1 VARDNTPPD
10 PGSGSSQQASTT
22 HRGTFPDVG
31 RPRGSALRGL
41 EAEGVIFETQV
52 LIVGGESDLAARLI
66 LTSKRLVLVA
76 GGEIAIDIQREWL
89 RPQPR
94 LIAENGIRVFITPEA
109 AEAGGDQ
116 TERISLRA
124 RDGRGAAVQIISAVT
139 GRPVPGAQADPARS
153 ASSEAAPA
161 IVAEIPKWS
170 TSVGASPT
178 VALPALPDVLS
189 SASAAA
195 SKAPGRSWPP
205 VEKNGVGATPSRA
218 IPTRTQS
225 SSDGLYRP
233 LPATGGSDATFRG
246 RTNDSIT
253 SWTSRHLDSTDPA
266 PVPSTVSRAARR
278 QVTLS
283 NGVTSVEE
291 SVPMIAA
298 QASKAL
304 KPGLGHRSLVWGLRM
319 VILFVLIGTGAYL
332 GRDYLRQQA
341 RDLNVPIPSRIET
354 QLGISSKDDT
364 TAQIDPTSQL
374 QAGDGNQG
382 VVPTLPATHGDNT
395 RDDLGSTT
403 GLIVP
408 TDEPAVTP
416 TGEPTEAQVIVPT
429 DAPTEEPVVLPTDV
443 PTEEP
448 VVLPTDV
455 PTEESALLPTDE
467 PVIAPNDIPTQEPT
481 IAPTDVPTQAPTSE
495 PTVAPTDMPTDVP
508 TQEPTS
514 EPTAVP
520 TQEPTSEPTA
530 VPTQVPTTAPTD
542 VLTDVPTREPTTVP
556 TEAPTTVPTDVPTRE
571 PTTPPTQA
579 PTTIPTETSTQEPTT
594 VPTQAPT
601 IVPTDVPTPQA
612 PSEPTA
618 VPTELPT
625 QQATSDPT
633 SVPTQTPVPAPTVEA
648 TEVVLVT
655 PTIVPQAPSVDPSVT
670 PDQQIATANFRFSVA
685 GAEIGESIP
694 DLPEINAVTYGQ
706 WLVLS
711 VNGTNTSGTDEVFD
725 MNAFTLVAD
734 GSDVQVDVGNA
745 WIAGMLGYS
754 PAYGNTDSII
764 WAPGESHQFA
774 LTFLAP
780 LDAKS
785 LVLKVGDQVMD
796 LSSTLGGDTSL
807 LDATAQDA
815 AKQPEVI
822 EAKVVEVVNA
832 ETIVVEIDG
841 IRQAVRYLGLN
852 APTGDECFAVEA
864 TSANSALVAGKTVR
878 IERQATNVDARGNWV
893 RDVWAPTSDG
903 SYALVSELLVR
914 EGAGRSGVTEPNT
927 RFAGW
932 LMGSESAARAQ
943 GIGLW
948 KSCGNTAAKTS
959 AGTGQPVAVTVPT
972 AVVLPAPASRY
983 LSFIH

>member
-1 VARDNTPPD
+1 MARNNTPPD
-10 PGSGSSQQASTT
+10 PGSGSSQQASTIP
-22 HRGTFPDVG
+22 RGAFPDVG

-52 LIVGGESDLAARLI
+52 LIVGGESDLAARLM
-66 LTSKRLVLVA
+66 LTSQRLVLVA

-139 GRPVPGAQADPARS
+139 GRPVPGAQADPVRS
-153 ASSEAAPA
+153 ASGGAAPA

-170 TSVGASPT
+170 TSVGAAPT
-178 VALPALPDVLS
+178 VALPPLPALPDVPS

-246 RTNDSIT
+246 GTNDSIT
-253 SWTSRHLDSTDPA
+253 SWTSRHLDSSDPA
-266 PVPSTVSRAARR
+266 PVSSTVSRAARR
-278 QVTLS
+278 QATLPD
-283 NGVTSVEE
+283 GVTIAED
-291 SVPMIAA
+291 SVPMMIAA
-298 QASKAL
+298 QPPQ
-304 KPGLGHRSLVWGLRM
+304 PGLGHRSLVWGLRM

-354 QLGISSKDDT
+354 QLGIFPKDDT

-395 RDDLGSTT
+395 RDDLGGTT
-403 GLIVP
+403 GPIVP
-408 TDEPAVTP
+408 TDEPPVTP
-416 TGEPTEAQVIVPT
+416 TSEPTEAQVIVPT
-429 DAPTEEPVVLPTDV
+429 DAPTEEPVVLPTDA

-448 VVLPTDV
+448 
-455 PTEESALLPTDE
+455 ALLLTDE
-467 PVIAPNDIPTQEPT
+467 PVIAPTDIPTQEPT
-481 IAPTDVPTQAPTSE
+481 IAPTDVPTQEPTSE
-495 PTVAPTDMPTDVP
+495 PTVVPTQEPTVVPTQEPTTAPTDVP
-508 TQEPTS
+508 TQ

-520 TQEPTSEPTA
+520 TQEPTSEPTV
-530 VPTQVPTTAPTD
+530 VPTQEPTVVPTQEPTTAPTD
-542 VLTDVPTREPTTVP
+542 V
-556 TEAPTTVPTDVPTRE
+556 
-571 PTTPPTQA
+571 PTQ
-579 PTTIPTETSTQEPTT
+579 
-594 VPTQAPT
+594 
-601 IVPTDVPTPQA
+601 
-612 PSEPTA
+612 EPTA
-618 VPTELPT
+618 VPTQEPTSEPTVVPTRESTTSPT
-625 QQATSDPT
+625 QEPTAASTESPTEQAASA
-633 SVPTQTPVPAPTVEA
+633 PTQTPVPAPTVEA
-648 TEVVLVT
+648 TEAAGVT

-670 PDQQIATANFRFSVA
+670 PDQQIATANFRFNIA

-694 DLPEINAVTYGQ
+694 ALPEISAVTYGQ

-711 VNGTNTSGTDEVFD
+711 VKGTNTSSTAEVFD
-725 MNAFTLVAD
+725 MNTFTLVAD
-734 GSDVQVDVGNA
+734 GADVQVDVGNA
-745 WIAGMLGYS
+745 WVAGMLGYA
-754 PAYGNTDSII
+754 PAYGNTDSIL

-785 LVLKVGDQVMD
+785 LVLQVGDQTMD
-796 LSSTLGGDTSL
+796 LSSTLGSGKTL
-807 LDATAQDA
+807 LEAAAQDA
-815 AKQPEVI
+815 AGQPEVI

-841 IRQAVRYLGLN
+841 VRQAVRYLGLN

-903 SYALVSELLVR
+903 TYALVSELLVR

-932 LMGSESAARAQ
+932 LMGSESAAKAQ

-948 KSCGNTAAKTS
+948 KSCGNTAAKTA
-959 AGTGQPVAVTVPT
+959 AGTGRPVAVTM
-972 AVVLPAPASRY
+972 PAAPDLPASRY
-983 LSFIH
+983 VSFIH

>member
-1 VARDNTPPD
+1 MFIGLPAGDPGRIAGKRTFGQCAFDIVVHLTFMADPALCGAPRPAREVHEVARNNTPPD

-52 LIVGGESDLAARLI
+52 LIVGGETDLAARLI

-139 GRPVPGAQADPARS
+139 GRPVPGAQADPVRS
-153 ASSEAAPA
+153 ASGGAAPA

-178 VALPALPDVLS
+178 VALPPLPALPDVLS

-233 LPATGGSDATFRG
+233 LPATGGSDAMFRG
-246 RTNDSIT
+246 GTNDSIT

-278 QVTLS
+278 QATLPD
-283 NGVTSVEE
+283 GVTIAED
-291 SVPMIAA
+291 SVPMMIAV
-298 QASKAL
+298 QPSQ
-304 KPGLGHRSLVWGLRM
+304 PGLRHRSLVWGLRM

-354 QLGISSKDDT
+354 QLGISPKDDT

-395 RDDLGSTT
+395 RDDLGGTT
-403 GLIVP
+403 GPIVP
-408 TDEPAVTP
+408 TDEPTVAATD
-416 TGEPTEAQVIVPT
+416 EPTQAQVIVPT
-429 DAPTEEPVVLPTDV
+429 DAPTEEPVIVPTDA

-448 VVLPTDV
+448 
-455 PTEESALLPTDE
+455 ALLPTDE
-467 PVIAPNDIPTQEPT
+467 PVIAPTDILTQEPT
-481 IAPTDVPTQAPTSE
+481 IAPTDVPTQEPTSE

-514 EPTAVP
+514 EPTVVPTQEPTTAPTDVPTQEPTAVP
-520 TQEPTSEPTA
+520 TQEPT
-530 VPTQVPTTAPTD
+530 
-542 VLTDVPTREPTTVP
+542 REPTTSP
-556 TEAPTTVPTDVPTRE
+556 
-571 PTTPPTQA
+571 
-579 PTTIPTETSTQEPTT
+579 TQEPTAAST
-594 VPTQAPT
+594 E
-601 IVPTDVPTPQA
+601 
-612 PSEPTA
+612 S
-618 VPTELPT
+618 PTE
-625 QQATSDPT
+625 QAASA
-633 SVPTQTPVPAPTVEA
+633 PTQTPVPAPTVEA
-648 TEVVLVT
+648 TEAAGVT

-670 PDQQIATANFRFSVA
+670 PDQQIATANFRFNIA

-711 VNGTNTSGTDEVFD
+711 VSGKNTSGTAEVFD

-734 GSDVQVDVGNA
+734 GADVQVDVGNA
-745 WIAGMLGYS
+745 WVAGMLGYA
-754 PAYGNTDSII
+754 PAYGNTDSIL

-785 LVLKVGDQVMD
+785 LVLKVGDQIMD

-841 IRQAVRYLGLN
+841 VRQAVRYLGLN
-852 APTGDECFAVEA
+852 APTGDECFALEA

-903 SYALVSELLVR
+903 TYALVSELLVR

-948 KSCGNTAAKTS
+948 KSCGDTAAKTS
-959 AGTGQPVAVTVPT
+959 VGTGRPVAVTVPT
-972 AVVLPAPASRY
+972 AALLPAPASRY
-983 LSFIH
+983 VSFIH